1 MTAAGLAA
9 ATGAGMGVESLWQSG
24 FPALGLTPLDV
35 AAFIWFLLCT
45 VGYNLVT
52 STRTIWRQSLVGAI
66 QSHRMAW
73 MMHMAHRTDR
83 VIDVLLIS
91 SLAGGNSFFASTSI
105 VILGALSA
113 LLGLGERAQAILD
126 RIPFSVHAAAM
137 AWDLK
142 VLTLM
147 VVMVYAFFK
156 FAWAFRLA
164 HYSMIMMGATP
175 PDTKGDAA
183 AREALAERACR
194 VAGLAAEHGNLG
206 LRSYYFAMAGLAW
219 FIHPALFLIATTL
232 VVLIVTRR
240 EFFSRTLAIVSDTPT
255 TTISM
260 LPRI

>member
-1 MTAAGLAA
+1 METAY
-9 ATGAGMGVESLWQSG
+9 Q
-24 FPALGLTPLDV
+24 FNPALLGLTQLDLYALV
-35 AAFIWFLLCT
+35 WFLLCT
-45 VGYNLVT
+45 VGYNLLT
-52 STRTIWRQSLVGAI
+52 STRTLWRASLVGAI
-66 QSHRMAW
+66 QTHRMAW
-73 MMHMAHRTDR
+73 MSHMAHRDDR

-105 VILGALSA
+105 VLLGALSA
-113 LLGLGERAQAILD
+113 LLGAGERVQTVLD
-126 RIPFSVHAAAM
+126 RMPFAAHSTPI

-142 VLTLM
+142 VIVLM
-147 VVMVYAFFK
+147 VVFVYAFFK

-175 PDTKGDAA
+175 PSTTGDAGP
-183 AREALAERACR
+183 REALAERAGR

-219 FIHPALFLIATTL
+219 FIHPILFVVATTL

-240 EFFSRTLAIVSDTPT
+240 EFLSRTLSIVSDQRTRT
-255 TTISM
+255 VSL

>member
-1 MTAAGLAA
+1 MASD
-9 ATGAGMGVESLWQSG
+9 ATGAMNLAV
-24 FPALGLTPLDV
+24 LGLTPLDLV
-35 AAFIWFLLCT
+35 AIAWFTLCT
-45 VGYNLVT
+45 VGYNLLT
-52 STRTIWRQSLVGAI
+52 SARGIWRLSLVGAI
-66 QSHRMAW
+66 QGHRMAW
-73 MMHMAHRTDR
+73 MSHMAHRSDR

-91 SLAGGNSFFASTSI
+91 SLAAGNSFFASTSI
-105 VILGALSA
+105 VLLGALSA
-113 LLGLGERAQAILD
+113 LLGSGERAQAILD
-126 RIPFSVHAAAM
+126 RIPFAEHASPV

-142 VLTLM
+142 VLVLM
-147 VVMVYAFFK
+147 IVFVYAFFK

-175 PDTKGDAA
+175 PATTGEASV
-183 AREALAERACR
+183 REALAERAGR

-219 FIHPALFLIATTL
+219 FIHPLAFIVATTL

-240 EFFSRTLAIVSDTPT
+240 EFFSRTLSIVSNDPT

>member
-1 MTAAGLAA
+1 MGLSV
-9 ATGAGMGVESLWQSG
+9 TWP
-24 FPALGLTPLDV
+24 FDPAVLGLTPLDLIALV
-35 AAFIWFLLCT
+35 WFALCT

-52 STRTIWRQSLVGAI
+52 STRGIWRGSLVGAI
-66 QSHRMAW
+66 QSHRMLW
-73 MMHMAHRTDR
+73 MSHMANRQDR

-113 LLGLGERAQAILD
+113 LLGSGERAQAMLD
-126 RIPFSVHAAAM
+126 RMPFSAHGAAS

-147 VVMVYAFFK
+147 IVIAYAFFK

-175 PDTKGDAA
+175 PSSSGSPDARA
-183 AREALAERACR
+183 ALAERAGK

-219 FIHPALFLIATTL
+219 FIHPVLFIVSTTL

-240 EFFSRTLAIVSDTPT
+240 EFFSRTLSIVSDQPT
-255 TTISM
+255 TTISI

>member
-1 MTAAGLAA
+1 MSSNLPWPFDLA
-9 ATGAGMGVESLWQSG
+9 TLGM
-24 FPALGLTPLDV
+24 TPLDLIALV
-35 AAFIWFLLCT
+35 WFGLCT

-52 STRTIWRQSLVGAI
+52 STRGIWRLSLVGAI
-66 QSHRMAW
+66 QTHRMAW
-73 MMHMAHRTDR
+73 MTHMAHRHDR

-113 LLGLGERAQAILD
+113 LLGAGERAQGILD
-126 RIPFSVHAAAM
+126 RIPFAIHASPVV
-137 AWDLK
+137 WDLK

-147 VVMVYAFFK
+147 IVFVYAFFK

-175 PDTKGDAA
+175 PDTTGAA
-183 AREALAERACR
+183 DTREKLAERAGR

-219 FIHPALFLIATTL
+219 FIHPALFIIATTL

-240 EFFSRTLAIVSDTPT
+240 EFFSRTLSIVSNEPT

>member
-1 MTAAGLAA
+1 MTSNLPL
-9 ATGAGMGVESLWQSG
+9 SYDLS
-24 FPALGLTPLDV
+24 ALGLTPLDQV
-35 AAFIWFLLCT
+35 ALIWFGLCT
-45 VGYNLVT
+45 IGYNLVT
-52 STRTIWRQSLVGAI
+52 SARGIWRASLVGAI
-66 QSHRMAW
+66 QTHRMAW
-73 MMHMAHRTDR
+73 MSHMAHRHDR

-105 VILGALSA
+105 VLLGALSA
-113 LLGLGERAQAILD
+113 LLGSGERAQAILD
-126 RIPFSVHAAAM
+126 RLPFSAHGAPM
-137 AWDLK
+137 LWDVK
-142 VLTLM
+142 VIVLM
-147 VVMVYAFFK
+147 IVFVYAFFK

-175 PDTKGDAA
+175 PDTVGAA
-183 AREALAERACR
+183 DVREALAERAGR

-219 FIHPALFLIATTL
+219 FIHPALFIVATTL

>member
-1 MTAAGLAA
+1 MGINVPWQFDLA
-9 ATGAGMGVESLWQSG
+9 V
-24 FPALGLTPLDV
+24 LGLTPLDF
-35 AAFIWFLLCT
+35 AAFIWFLICT

-52 STRTIWRQSLVGAI
+52 SAPRLWRWSLVGAI
-66 QSHRMAW
+66 QHHRMRW
-73 MMHMAHRTDR
+73 MVHMAHRQDR

-113 LLGLGERAQAILD
+113 LLGAGERVQTILD
-126 RIPFSVHAAAM
+126 RMPFAAHSLPV
-137 AWDLK
+137 AWDIK
-142 VLTLM
+142 VLVLM
-147 VVMVYAFFK
+147 IVFIYAFFK

-175 PDTKGDAA
+175 PPTAA
-183 AREALAERACR
+183 PAGVRETLAERAGR

-206 LRSYYFAMAGLAW
+206 LRAYYFAMAAIGW
-219 FIHPALFLIATTL
+219 FIHPLLFIISTTL

-240 EFFSRTLAIVSDTPT
+240 EFFSRTLSIVSDKRTR
-255 TTISM
+255 TISL

>member
-1 MTAAGLAA
+1 MG
-9 ATGAGMGVESLWQSG
+9 TGPWPFDPAVLGM
-24 FPALGLTPLDV
+24 TPLDLIALV
-35 AAFIWFLLCT
+35 WFGLCT

-52 STRTIWRQSLVGAI
+52 STRGIWRASLVGAI

-73 MMHMAHRTDR
+73 MTHMAHRPDR

-91 SLAGGNSFFASTSI
+91 SLASGNSFFASTSI

-113 LLGLGERAQAILD
+113 LLGAGERAQAILE
-126 RIPFSVHAAAM
+126 RLPFSAHALPIV
-137 AWDLK
+137 WDMK
-142 VLTLM
+142 VLVLM
-147 VVMVYAFFK
+147 IVFIYAFFK

-175 PDTKGDAA
+175 PATSGPEDV
-183 AREALAERACR
+183 REALAERAGR

-206 LRSYYFAMAGLAW
+206 LRSYYFAMAGLGW
-219 FIHPALFLIATTL
+219 FIHPALFIISTTL

-240 EFFSRTLAIVSDTPT
+240 EFFSRTLSIVSNEPT
-255 TTISM
+255 TTISI

>member
-1 MTAAGLAA
+1 MGL
-9 ATGAGMGVESLWQSG
+9 ESAWQ
-24 FPALGLTPLDV
+24 FNLALIGLTPLDIL
-35 AAFIWFLLCT
+35 ALIWFGLCT
-45 VGYNLVT
+45 VGYNLLT

-66 QSHRMAW
+66 QTHRMAW
-73 MMHMAHRTDR
+73 MSHMAHRHDR

-113 LLGLGERAQAILD
+113 LLGAGERVQSILD
-126 RIPFSVHAAAM
+126 RLPFAAHSTPI

-142 VLTLM
+142 VLVLM
-147 VVMVYAFFK
+147 VVFVYAFFK

-175 PDTKGDAA
+175 PDTVGAA
-183 AREALAERACR
+183 DVREALAERAGR

-219 FIHPALFLIATTL
+219 FIHPALFIIATTL

>member
-1 MTAAGLAA
+1 MGSVAAGALNLA
-9 ATGAGMGVESLWQSG
+9 V
-24 FPALGLTPLDV
+24 LGLTTLDSI
-35 AAFIWFLLCT
+35 ALLWFLLCT
-45 VGYNLVT
+45 VGYNLFT
-52 STRTIWRQSLVGAI
+52 STRTLWRHSLVGAI
-66 QSHRMAW
+66 QTHRMAW
-73 MMHMAHRTDR
+73 MTHMAHRQDR

-113 LLGLGERAQAILD
+113 LLGSGERAQAILD
-126 RIPFSVHAAAM
+126 RIPFAEHASPI

-142 VLTLM
+142 VLVLM
-147 VVMVYAFFK
+147 VVFVYAFFK

-175 PDTKGDAA
+175 PSAAGDAA
-183 AREALAERACR
+183 TREALAERAGR

-219 FIHPALFLIATTL
+219 FIHPLAFIVATTL

-240 EFFSRTLAIVSDTPT
+240 EFFSRTLSIVSDNPT